1 MHRLEL
7 FLGMNALHE
16 FTERMYNAN
25 VQSECTEY
33 NQGCFGSPELFLES
47 TFMPRSPSSKPS
59 SLSVEPCEPYEQ
71 KVRQNTSGKLGED
84 ESLPDRVIHGRQNA
98 SVPRT
103 TQRKNTPKTPEERVR
118 GLQERAVRML
128 AMRDHSELELRR
140 KLATPSRFSKE
151 QETEAVRPEE
161 IEQVINT
168 CREHN
173 WLDDSRF
180 AVRFIESRYR
190 KGYGAQRIRQEM
202 QQKGV
207 GRDEIDSAFIAFEGD
222 WCALARDVAQR
233 KFGTPLP
240 AGFPEK
246 IKVQRFLQYRGFY
259 MEEIQQIY
267 SEYDEL

>member
-1 MHRLEL
+1 
-7 FLGMNALHE
+7 
-16 FTERMYNAN
+16 
-25 VQSECTEY
+25 
-33 NQGCFGSPELFLES
+33 
-47 TFMPRSPSSKPS
+47 MPRFPTSTPKLFSDP
-59 SLSVEPCEPYEQ
+59 VEPSDSGEQ
-71 KVRQNTSGKLGED
+71 PGWQNTPQQHGKTEVSSGKATRGQQHVTAQH
-84 ESLPDRVIHGRQNA
+84 PAKKKNA
-98 SVPRT
+98 
-103 TQRKNTPKTPEERVR
+103 PKTPEERVR

-151 QETEAVRPEE
+151 QEQATVQPEE
-161 IEQVINT
+161 IEQVINA

-207 GRDEIDSAFIAFEGD
+207 AREDIDSAFITFEGD

-233 KFGTPLP
+233 KFGIPLP
-240 AGFPEK
+240 TGFPEK
-246 IKVQRFLQYRGFY
+246 VKVQRFLQYRGFY

-267 SEYDEL
+267 SEYDAL

>member
-1 MHRLEL
+1 
-7 FLGMNALHE
+7 
-16 FTERMYNAN
+16 
-25 VQSECTEY
+25 
-33 NQGCFGSPELFLES
+33 
-47 TFMPRSPSSKPS
+47 MPRSPSSKPS
-59 SLSVEPCEPYEQ
+59 SHSVEPCEPYEP
-71 KVRQNTSGKLGED
+71 KAWQNTSGKPGEG
-84 ESLPDRVIHGRQNA
+84 ESLPDRVIHGQQNTP
-98 SVPRT
+98 VPRT

-140 KLATPSRFSKE
+140 KLATPSRFSKDLE
-151 QETEAVRPEE
+151 QEAVRPEE
-161 IEQVINT
+161 IEQVIHA

-207 GRDEIDSAFIAFEGD
+207 GREEIDSAFMAFDGD
-222 WCALARDVAQR
+222 WVALARDVARR